1 LRHGGLKCGLVLSE
15 FVDGS
20 GGWEV
25 VDEEVVGKLVGGW
38 VYNGDG
44 YLLEV
49 AADEPNFPGS
59 IALA

>member
-1 LRHGGLKCGLVLSE
+1 VRFGVE
-15 FVDGS
+15 RI

-44 YLLEV
+44 CLFEV

>member
-1 LRHGGLKCGLVLSE
+1 LVLSE